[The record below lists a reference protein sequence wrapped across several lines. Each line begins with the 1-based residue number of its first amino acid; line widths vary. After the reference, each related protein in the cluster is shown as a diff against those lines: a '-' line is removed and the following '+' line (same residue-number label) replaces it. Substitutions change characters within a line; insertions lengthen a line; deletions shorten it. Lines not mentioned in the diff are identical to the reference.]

1 MGSLSLFISYD
12 YDNDRHYKN
21 LLTAW
26 DKHDLFDFKFYD
38 ASVDVSVNSTN
49 ADQIKRVI
57 RGRIYEATHFLCII
71 GEETWKSVW
80 VDWEIK
86 KAVEFKKKIVGVKIN
101 SSYSSPTAIVGI
113 GASWARSF
121 TFELIRNAVLFA

>member
-1 MGSLSLFISYD
+1 MGEISIFISYD

-38 ASVDVSVNSTN
+38 ASVDVSVNSIN
-49 ADQIKRVI
+49 ADYIKRVI
-57 RGRIYEATHFLCII
+57 RGRIDETTHFLCIV
-71 GEETWKSVW
+71 GEETWESGW

-86 KAVEFKKKIVGVKIN
+86 KAVAFEKRIIAVKIN
-101 SSYSSPTAIVGI
+101 SNYISPTAILGI
-113 GASWARSF
+113 GANWARSF
-121 TFELIRNAVLFA
+121 TFESIRNAIGV

>member
-1 MGSLSLFISYD
+1 MGQISMFIGYD
-12 YDNDRHYKN
+12 YDKDKHYKN

-49 ADQIKRVI
+49 ADYIKRVI
-57 RGRIYEATHFLCII
+57 RARIYEATHFLCIV
-71 GEETWKSVW
+71 GEETWKSDW

-86 KAVEFKKKIVGVKIN
+86 KANEFNKRIISVKIN
-101 SSYSSPTAIVGI
+101 SNYTSPTAIIGVG
-113 GASWARSF
+113 ANWAKSF
-121 TFELIRNAVLFA
+121 TFESIKDAIGV